1 MMDTVQTPV
10 SPPAIG
16 PAVPPATA
24 GGGAATSEKATDFQS
39 IITKVLVTEEPSL
52 PQDGAAAGLVPPLA
66 AGDQP
71 LPADGTALPLTPAA
85 AAVVPPAA
93 VPIIV
98 ALDGADAAPDTAAD
112 LAFTGADTR
121 LADLFRR
128 PPPGGAAAPA
138 TVAATAATPVP
149 AAVAA
154 ADTATATPVPSSL
167 AATVKEIMAAAPQA
181 GTVPPADFTALPT
194 AAALPGYD
202 TAPAPATLSHT
213 AQLLN
218 GLVGTASPLANPTAL
233 PPPVATPVQQPQWG
247 DELGN
252 RIVWMVK
259 QDVTAAD
266 IKINPPHLGP
276 LEVKISMA
284 QDQVSVAFSS
294 HHAVVRDALDAA
306 LPRLRDMFADSGL
319 QLSNATVSHRSP
331 SDQQGGAQ
339 QQGGG
344 RHAGADAAGTDAAET
359 VAATPLPARGSYLV
373 DYYA

>member
-1 MMDTVQTPV
+1 MMDTMQTPV

-24 GGGAATSEKATDFQS
+24 GGGATSEKAGDFQS
-39 IITKVLVTEEPSL
+39 IITKVLVTEETSL
-52 PQDGAAAGLVPPLA
+52 PQDGTAAGLMPLA

-71 LPADGTALPLTPAA
+71 LPADGTALPLTPDAVT
-85 AAVVPPAA
+85 AVVPPAA
-93 VPIIV
+93 PVPIIV
-98 ALDGADAAPDTAAD
+98 ALDGADAAPDAAAD

-128 PPPGGAAAPA
+128 PQPGGAAAPA
-138 TVAATAATPVP
+138 AVAATTATPLP
-149 AAVAA
+149 TAA
-154 ADTATATPVPSSL
+154 ASADAAAAAPVPSSL
-167 AATVKEIMAAAPQA
+167 AATVKEIMAAAPHA
-181 GTVPPADFTALPT
+181 GTVPPADYTALPT

-202 TAPAPATLSHT
+202 AAPAPGTLSHT

-218 GLVGTASPLANPTAL
+218 GLVGTASPLANATAL

-252 RIVWMVK
+252 RIVWMAK
-259 QDVTAAD
+259 QDITAAD

-284 QDQVSVAFSS
+284 QDQISVAFSS

-344 RHAGADAAGTDAAET
+344 RHAGTDAAGTDAAET